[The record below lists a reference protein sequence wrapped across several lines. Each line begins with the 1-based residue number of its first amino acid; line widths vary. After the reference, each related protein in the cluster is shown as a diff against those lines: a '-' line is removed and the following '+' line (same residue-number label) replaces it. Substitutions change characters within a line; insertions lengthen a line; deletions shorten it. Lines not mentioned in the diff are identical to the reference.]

1 MNISSIGWKNRVGVV
16 LTATVFMLCVIV
28 WVSEYSKTK
37 EKVDRLS
44 TLEAKVIAIQCKL
57 QQLELY
63 LVQDIDNGE

>member
-16 LTATVFMLCVIV
+16 LAATVFMLCVIV

-37 EKVDRLS
+37 EKADRLS

>member
-1 MNISSIGWKNRVGVV
+1 MNVSSIGWRNRVGVV
-16 LTATVFMLCVIV
+16 LAAIVFMLCVII

-37 EKVDRLS
+37 EKADRLS
-44 TLEAKVIAIQCKL
+44 NLEAKVIDIQCKL